1 MHKLR
6 MQNIHLL
13 KLSANAGG
21 KCDQAQVERLQ
32 DLLQTEKNKNRTLT
46 EQMSSSTTQSI
57 SKDGQN
63 EMSEQLQRYMR
74 QSLEDSEKL
83 TEWSKKVTNFERQMK
98 QLKSEN
104 ATLKIRLTDLKNQ
117 HKTPSTSSLPKENT
131 PSEPKVEQIFFNQND
146 DSKIASVA
154 TSEKPLLKAK
164 ENVQVDDEFKMFLKP
179 EKSEKKPKKSVSFD
193 CNEES
198 KDASKDDEGKSPSKK
213 PKMKRVP
220 RFHNEVINAE
230 EKTKN
235 MEEQCKQQ

>member
-1 MHKLR
+1 MG
-6 MQNIHLL
+6 
-13 KLSANAGG
+13 KLSATAGG

-46 EQMSSSTTQSI
+46 EQMSSSTAQSG

-83 TEWSKKVTNFERQMK
+83 TEWSKKVANFERQMK

-117 HKTPSTSSLPKENT
+117 HKTPSTSSSPKENT

-146 DSKIASVA
+146 DSKIASA
-154 TSEKPLLKAK
+154 AISEKPLLKAK
-164 ENVQVDDEFKMFLKP
+164 D
-179 EKSEKKPKKSVSFD
+179 
-193 CNEES
+193 
-198 KDASKDDEGKSPSKK
+198 
-213 PKMKRVP
+213 
-220 RFHNEVINAE
+220 
-230 EKTKN
+230 
-235 MEEQCKQQ
+235 